1 MQGDFLMNKSIPL
14 RAAPDAIGQFCQR
27 RRIRRLTRLNEPV
40 RPGSAAAFLVEFLP
54 ADLPPL
60 ATLAEMESE
69 IATILGQPADLH
81 LHIRGFCTGD
91 IPPHGKIAYDRA
103 HYMEFD
109 IPQDQIAKLCAQY
122 GVKRLATI
130 QHPRRGSII
139 NDSDLDFIAESDPYT
154 GAGSGVDWFRLSAE
168 LNQLLGYPV
177 DIREVD
183 SIAAWQQETVRKG
196 RANQAAVLYERPH

>member
-1 MQGDFLMNKSIPL
+1 MSISLQL

-27 RRIRRLTRLNEPV
+27 RKVRRLTRLDEPV
-40 RPGSAAAFLVEFLP
+40 RPGSEAAFLVEFRH
-54 ADLPPL
+54 ADIPPL
-60 ATLAEMESE
+60 AELAAMESE
-69 IATILGQPADLH
+69 LAEILGQPADLH

-103 HYMEFD
+103 HYMEFN
-109 IPQDQIAKLCAQY
+109 IPKDKIARLCEQY

-130 QHPRRGSII
+130 QHPRRSSII

-154 GAGSGVDWFRLSAE
+154 SAGSGVDWFRLSAD

-177 DIREVD
+177 DIRQVD
-183 SIAAWQQETVRKG
+183 SIAAWQRETVSRG
-196 RANQAAVLYERPH
+196 RANTAAVVYERPH

>member
-1 MQGDFLMNKSIPL
+1 MSIRIQL

-27 RRIRRLTRLNEPV
+27 HKVRRLTRLDEPV
-40 RPGSAAAFLVEFLP
+40 RLGSGAAFLVEFRR
-54 ADLPPL
+54 ADIPPL
-60 ATLAEMESE
+60 AELAAMESE
-69 IATILGQPADLH
+69 IAEIMGQPADLH

-103 HYMEFD
+103 HYIEFN
-109 IPQDQIAKLCAQY
+109 IPKDKIARLCEQY

-130 QHPRRGSII
+130 QHPRRGAIS

-154 GAGSGVDWFRLSAE
+154 GAGSGVDWFRLSAD

-177 DIREVD
+177 DIRQVD
-183 SIAAWQQETVRKG
+183 SIAAWQQETVSRG
-196 RANQAAVLYERPH
+196 RANMAAVVYERPY

>member
-1 MQGDFLMNKSIPL
+1 MSKNIQL

-27 RRIRRLTRLNEPV
+27 RGIRRLTRLNEPV

-54 ADLPPL
+54 SDIPPL
-60 ATLAEMESE
+60 AELAEMERA
-69 IATILGQPADLH
+69 ITAILGQPADLH

-109 IPQDQIAKLCAQY
+109 LPQDQIARLCERY
-122 GVKRLATI
+122 GVKRLAAI
-130 QHPRRGSII
+130 QYPRRGSII
-139 NDSDLDFIAESDPYT
+139 NDSDLDFIAESDPYS
-154 GAGSGVDWFRLSAE
+154 GAGSGVDWFLLSAE

-177 DIREVD
+177 DIRQVD
-183 SIAAWQQETVRKG
+183 SIAAWQQETISRG
-196 RANQAAVLYERPH
+196 RANKATALYERPH

>member
-1 MQGDFLMNKSIPL
+1 MSRSVQL

-27 RRIRRLTRLNEPV
+27 RKVRRLTRLDEPV
-40 RPGSAAAFLVEFLP
+40 RPGSGAAFLVEFRP
-54 ADLPPL
+54 ADIPPL
-60 ATLAEMESE
+60 AELAAMESE
-69 IATILGQPADLH
+69 IAEILGQPADLH

-103 HYMEFD
+103 HYMEFN
-109 IPQDQIAKLCAQY
+109 IPKDKIARLCEQY

-130 QHPRRGSII
+130 QHPRRGAIS

-154 GAGSGVDWFRLSAE
+154 GAGSGVDWFRLTAD

-177 DIREVD
+177 DIRQVD
-183 SIAAWQQETVRKG
+183 SIAAWQQGSIGRG
-196 RANQAAVLYERPH
+196 RANMAAVVYERPH